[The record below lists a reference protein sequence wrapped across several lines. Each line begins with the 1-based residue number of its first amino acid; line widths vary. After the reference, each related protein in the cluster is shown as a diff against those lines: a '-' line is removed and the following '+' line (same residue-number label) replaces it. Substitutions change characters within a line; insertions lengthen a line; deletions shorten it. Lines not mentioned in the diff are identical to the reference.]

1 MSVKKNIAVTLS
13 MIVVM
18 SFVTVGLMLFDTVSV
33 SAASGDRN
41 KTIYELESELSGLKD
56 EEKALKAAISKSNAQ
71 AASYAGEIQS
81 LDSEISLL
89 TAQSTIIE
97 ELFSEWQVVSDE
109 TKAQI
114 ESLEEQKTA
123 ELSAF
128 DSMLRM
134 SYQHGTDTYFNL
146 IFGSEDIGDFL
157 SRTDLLAY
165 HFEANDN
172 VLDNL
177 NSTLA
182 ELENANAQYESSIA
196 KLSEFGKEQEE
207 LKKQLEQREA
217 YALQKKKEYEQ
228 DAATKQ
234 AQLDAKAA
242 ELKEMEREIQRRYEE
257 SRRNDT
263 SVYSGVFY
271 TPTKNYRIS
280 SEFEWRNSPINGKK
294 ELHNGIDFAAPA
306 GTPIYAA
313 DDGTVID
320 SRYSSSWGNVIQ
332 IDHGGGVVTLYA
344 HCSARLASTGQTVK
358 KGELI
363 AKVGTTGWSTGNH
376 LHFTVYKAGT
386 AVNPRQYLGSI

>member
-1 MSVKKNIAVTLS
+1 MSSKKNIALTLS
-13 MIVVM
+13 MLVVM
-18 SFVTVGLMLFDTVSV
+18 SFVTIGLMLFDTVSV
-33 SAASGDRN
+33 SAVNDRN
-41 KTIYELESELSGLKD
+41 KSIYELESELSGLKK
-56 EEKALKAAISKSNAQ
+56 EETALKAEINKSKAQ
-71 AASYAGEIQS
+71 AASYAGELRN

-89 TAQSTIIE
+89 TAQTTVID
-97 ELFSEWQVVSDE
+97 ELLADWQEVSNE

-114 ESLEEQKTA
+114 ETLEQQKSA
-123 ELSAF
+123 ELGAF

-172 VLDNL
+172 VLTNL
-177 NSTLA
+177 NSTIT
-182 ELENANAQYESSIA
+182 ELEDANAQYASSLA
-196 KLSEFGKEQEE
+196 KLEEFGKEQEE
-207 LKKQLEQREA
+207 LKKQLEERET
-217 YALQKKKEYEQ
+217 YALQKKQEYEQ
-228 DAATKQ
+228 DAAKKQ
-234 AQLDAKAA
+234 AQLDAKAS
-242 ELKEMEREIQRRYEE
+242 ELKQMEAEIKRRYEE
-257 SRRNDT
+257 NRRNDT

-271 TPTKNYRIS
+271 TPTRNYRIS
-280 SEFEWRNSPINGKK
+280 SEFEWRNSPINGRK

-344 HCSARLASTGQTVK
+344 HCSARLVSNGKTVK